1 MHRALLLWVML
12 STLIFPSR
20 LCRAEELTP
29 GLAKQKVEEAVALLE
44 REGRAGFA
52 KLRDP
57 RGPFRF
63 ANGEGYVWVN
73 NIDGLT
79 VVQPMKPALEG
90 TPTLTLKDSTG
101 FRFIKAMNSVATQKG
116 CGWVAYLW
124 PKPGT
129 SAESPKISFVQKTVI
144 EGRTYVVGCG
154 IYDVTEEALKTAMP
168 AETVISGRAQYASE
182 QPGNP

>member
-1 MHRALLLWVML
+1 MCRIMLLCIML
-12 STLIFPSR
+12 PAFLFPLR
-20 LCRAEELTP
+20 HCRAEELTP
-29 GLAKQKVEEAVALLE
+29 ALAKQKVQEAVALLD
-44 REGRAGFA
+44 REGRAGFP

-63 ANGEGYVWVN
+63 ADGEGYVWVN

-90 TPTLTLKDSTG
+90 TPTLTLMDSTG
-101 FRFIKAMNSVATQKG
+101 FRFIKAMNSVVTQNG
-116 CGWVAYLW
+116 SGWVAYRW

-129 SAESPKISFVQKTVI
+129 SKESPKISFVQKTVI

-154 IYDVTEEALKTAMP
+154 IYDVTEETLRTAMP

-182 QPGNP
+182 QPGSS